1 MAFAEKAVHPLY
13 PPPAGDIERFALLG
27 WDVAIC
33 ISTGGGFGYR
43 FSPMAWSIAVSP
55 AGGGLRGWS
64 QLFLVFLLTFPADPN
79 YLSLCLNYVNLRILS
94 SYLQQY
100 YLSQSKFFL
109 LDKLSSSKVSQ
120 QTLQYLYPLECSL
133 DHLLS

>member
-33 ISTGGGFGYR
+33 ISTGGGYRNR
-43 FSPMAWSIAVSP
+43 FSPMAGDIAVSP

-64 QLFLVFLLTFPADPN
+64 QLFLVFSTYFPGK
-79 YLSLCLNYVNLRILS
+79 Y
-94 SYLQQY
+94 
-100 YLSQSKFFL
+100 
-109 LDKLSSSKVSQ
+109 
-120 QTLQYLYPLECSL
+120 
-133 DHLLS
+133 